1 MTANLAASVRQ
12 RLRNLARDQGVDYN
26 RLQLLYVQERW
37 LARLAHSSHRDRLI
51 LKGGLY
57 LYGNFGLASRPT
69 RDIDFLGRATP
80 TEVAHTVQ
88 MVHDIASIDLPD
100 GVHFDPNSIR
110 GEENRAATEYGG
122 VRIELT
128 ASLGSARERLR
139 IDVGFGD
146 ALPTGPTALDY
157 PTLLD
162 TQPPNVLAY
171 SLETVIAEK
180 LQAATVLYEVNSR
193 YKDFYDIHHLATRE
207 TFEAQDLHGAI
218 EATFTRRGTP
228 IPDAHRLFQPAFSA
242 DPGRQAQWSAFL
254 KRIRQTSPESFP
266 DLMKD
271 INAFI
276 GPILSGAMRGSWNPA
291 ERVWTNDEST

>member
-1 MTANLAASVRQ
+1 MKSDMAASVRQ

-80 TEVAHTVQ
+80 AEVAHTVQ

>member
-1 MTANLAASVRQ
+1 MRENLAASARQ
-12 RLRNLARDQGVDYN
+12 RLRNLAREQGVDYN
-26 RLQLLYVQERW
+26 RLQLLYAQERW
-37 LARLAHSSHRDRLI
+37 LARLAHSSHRDKFI

-80 TEVAHTVQ
+80 AEVTQTVQ
-88 MVHDIASIDLPD
+88 MVHDIANIDLPD
-100 GVHFDPNSIR
+100 GMYFDPTTIC

-128 ASLGSARERLR
+128 AYLGSARERLR

-146 ALPTGPTALDY
+146 ALPTGPTDLDY

-162 TQPPNVLAY
+162 TPSPNVLVY

-193 YKDFYDIHHLATRE
+193 YKDFFDIHQLAAHQP
-207 TFEAQDLHGAI
+207 FQAKALNEAV
-218 EATFTRRGTP
+218 EATFTRRGTAMS
-228 IPDAHRLFQPAFSA
+228 DVRRLFAPTFTDDPA
-242 DPGRQAQWSAFL
+242 RQTQWSAFL
-254 KRIRQTSPESFP
+254 KRARQATPDSFSSGMEEIR
-266 DLMKD
+266 
-271 INAFI
+271 AFI
-276 GPILSGAMRGSWNPA
+276 EPILNGTATGSWNPA
-291 ERVWTNDEST
+291 TRAWSDEVST